1 MIYDV
6 FPSAIELKDVVRQY
20 VVVTSLEGIEKLLFL
35 PNGCNFIIFNRG
47 FDGYIKIYNED
58 KRFHIPKNYSISIK
72 NNKIKK
78 FKLYDKSLASSVKLP
93 LIMAELTPIGFY
105 KLFNRDAT
113 ILNKCFL
120 EIQENIIDEYFSQ
133 LYTHE
138 CVEAELKYLN
148 DALDRLQKSCNN
160 TRMCIQDVMDKII
173 NIYRFEVS
181 VKHLLEEFSCSRS
194 KLEREFKRNIGF
206 TPKNFIYI
214 SKFCK
219 TVLAY
224 IEDDC
229 GFNEM
234 EYLYSDYSHMNSV
247 FKKFFGASPSVV
259 FEDVTNNKI
268 LLYQMQRA
276 QKHSI

>member
-6 FPSAIELKDVVRQY
+6 FPSAKELESVLKQY
-20 VVVTSLEGIEKLLFL
+20 VVITSLEDMDKLLFL

-47 FDGYIKIYNED
+47 FDGYIKVYRED
-58 KRFHIPKNYSISIK
+58 KKFPIPKNYSISVK

-78 FKLYDKSLASSVKLP
+78 FRLNSDDLISSVELP
-93 LIMAELTPIGFY
+93 FIMAELTPIGFY
-105 KLFNRDAT
+105 KLFNIEAT
-113 ILNKCFL
+113 VLNECFF
-120 EIQENIIDEYFSQ
+120 EIQEEIVEEYFSK
-133 LYTHE
+133 LYTHGSIE
-138 CVEAELKYLN
+138 EELDYLN
-148 DALDRLQKSCNN
+148 DALIRLQLLHECN
-160 TRMCIQDVMDKII
+160 RMCIQDVMDRIVDM
-173 NIYRFEVS
+173 YHFEVN
-181 VKHLLEEFSCSRS
+181 VKTLIEDFGCSRS
-194 KLEREFKRNIGF
+194 KIEREFKKIIGF

-247 FKKFFGASPSVV
+247 FKKFFGTNPSVV
-259 FEDVTNNKI
+259 FDDVTSNKI
-268 LLYQMQRA
+268 RLYQMRRVQE
-276 QKHSI
+276 QL

>member
-6 FPSAIELKDVVRQY
+6 FPSAKELESVIKQY
-20 VVVTSLEGIEKLLFL
+20 VVVTSLEDMDKLLFL
-35 PNGCNFIIFNRG
+35 PNGCNFILFNRG
-47 FDGYIKIYNED
+47 FDGYIKVYKEE
-58 KRFHIPKNYSISIK
+58 KKFPIPKNYSISIK

-78 FKLYDKSLASSVKLP
+78 FRLNSDDLISSVELP
-93 LIMAELTPIGFY
+93 FIMAELTPIGFY
-105 KLFNRDAT
+105 KLFNIDSSV
-113 ILNKCFL
+113 LNERCF
-120 EIQENIIDEYFSQ
+120 EIQDEIVDEYFSK

-138 CVEAELKYLN
+138 SIEAELNYLN
-148 DALDRLQKSCNN
+148 DALLRLQLLHDCN
-160 TRMCIQDVMDKII
+160 RMCIQDVMDRII
-173 NIYRFEVS
+173 NMYHFEVN
-181 VKHLLEEFSCSRS
+181 VKTLIEDFGCSRS
-194 KLEREFKRNIGF
+194 KIEREFKKIIGF

-247 FKKFFGASPSVV
+247 FKKFFGTNPSVV
-259 FEDVTNNKI
+259 FDDVTNNKI
-268 LLYQMQRA
+268 QLYQMRRVQ
-276 QKHSI
+276 

>member
-6 FPSAIELKDVVRQY
+6 FPSAKELESVLKQY
-20 VVVTSLEGIEKLLFL
+20 VVITSLEDMDKLLFL

-47 FDGYIKIYNED
+47 FDGYIKVYRED
-58 KRFHIPKNYSISIK
+58 KKFPIPKNYSISVK

-78 FKLYDKSLASSVKLP
+78 FRLNSDDLISSVELP
-93 LIMAELTPIGFY
+93 FIMAELTPIGFY
-105 KLFNRDAT
+105 KLFNIEAT
-113 ILNKCFL
+113 VLNECFF
-120 EIQENIIDEYFSQ
+120 EIQEEIVEEYFSK
-133 LYTHE
+133 LYTHDSIE
-138 CVEAELKYLN
+138 EELEYLN
-148 DALDRLQKSCNN
+148 DALLRLQLLHECN
-160 TRMCIQDVMDKII
+160 RMCIQDVMDRIVDM
-173 NIYRFEVS
+173 YHFEVN
-181 VKHLLEEFSCSRS
+181 VKTLIEDFGCSRS
-194 KLEREFKRNIGF
+194 KIEREFKKIIGF

-247 FKKFFGASPSVV
+247 FKKFFGINPSVV
-259 FEDVTNNKI
+259 FEDVTSNKI
-268 LLYQMQRA
+268 RLYQMRRVQEEL
-276 QKHSI
+276 